1 MSEPGPA
8 ARPDRVAELV
18 EQWELREAVGGLR
31 GVVDSG
37 LASTVFLV
45 VYLANRDHT
54 PRLAPRGGVHAS
66 SR

>member
-1 MSEPGPA
+1 MHVL
-8 ARPDRVAELV
+8 RLLV
-18 EQWELREAVGGLR
+18 GTLELRPYVF
-31 GVVDSG
+31 
-37 LASTVFLV
+37 VFLV